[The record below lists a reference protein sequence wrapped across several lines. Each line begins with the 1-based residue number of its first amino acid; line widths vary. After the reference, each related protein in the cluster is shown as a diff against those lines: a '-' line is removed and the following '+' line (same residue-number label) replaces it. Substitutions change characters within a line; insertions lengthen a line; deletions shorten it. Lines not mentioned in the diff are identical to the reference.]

1 MEDIWEDVEDILKD
15 IEDIWKNIE
24 DIWKNIEDILKN
36 IEDIWK
42 DIEDIWVR
50 LKYLRERLK
59 YLRAVVEMRWW
70 LIGIGCGYWGYL
82 SEAEMRWLIVKKI
95 LADAVKMLWS
105 SRLPSLKFAIWC
117 KNVTDAGSRTTF
129 HIIIKIDW
137 HWLEIL
143 RIFERGW
150 NEMIDYLRH
159 WLASAA
165 AI

>member
-82 SEAEMRWLIVKKI
+82 REAEMRWLIVKKI

-105 SRLPSLKFAIWC
+105 SRLPSLKFAIRS

-129 HIIIKIDW
+129 HIII
-137 HWLEIL
+137 
-143 RIFERGW
+143 
-150 NEMIDYLRH
+150 
-159 WLASAA
+159 
-165 AI
+165 